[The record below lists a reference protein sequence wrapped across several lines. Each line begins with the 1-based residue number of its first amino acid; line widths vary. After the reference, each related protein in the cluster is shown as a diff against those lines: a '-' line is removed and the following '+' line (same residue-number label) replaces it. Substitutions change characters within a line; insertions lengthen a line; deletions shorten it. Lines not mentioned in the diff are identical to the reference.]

1 MIFLGSRG
9 VVLATTDVGSPNRD
23 QTRMKARTEIEK
35 DYCTLHRRQA
45 FLKGALGL
53 AAAICTS
60 HTHTEAH
67 AQDTSGV
74 AGYESECRIATDPEF
89 VTVTDT
95 AFIEFGLCPSGVK
108 SDRRLGDKSIL
119 CGEPA
124 LLGTVLIGLYGRA
137 APGTVENFK
146 TLMTSGA
153 LNGTCISKV
162 LPGQWIVAGQQ
173 GPHRSGLLE
182 APPAVTANPDTLSA
196 TAFCLRHLRPGTVS
210 LNLSQNEDEDYL
222 RATRDYRNLSFL
234 ITTGPGPAPI
244 LDDENIVF
252 GVVERGLDVVGAI
265 SRVPTF
271 QPSGNLRAFN
281 DLAKLIGDERA
292 NKTRAKWGKPLQAIV
307 ITNSGLLVS

>member
-1 MIFLGSRG
+1 MSTQRSQLLGKRG
-9 VVLATTDVGSPNRD
+9 NVGPTVAAQINPN
-23 QTRMKARTEIEK
+23 TEI
-35 DYCTLHRRQA
+35 DRRQA
-45 FLKGALGL
+45 FVKSALAL
-53 AAAICTS
+53 MAICTS
-60 HTHTEAH
+60 GWGSNSCARAQETTE
-67 AQDTSGV
+67 GI
-74 AGYESECRIATDPEF
+74 AGYESECRIATDPKF
-89 VTVTDT
+89 MTITDT
-95 AFIEFGLCPSGVK
+95 AFIEFGLCPGGVR

-119 CGEPA
+119 CDDPA
-124 LLGTVLIGLYGRA
+124 PLGKVMIGLYGQA

-162 LPGQWIVAGQQ
+162 LPGQWIVGGQQ

-182 APPAVTANPDTLSA
+182 VPPAVVPNPDTLTS

-210 LNLSQNEDEDYL
+210 LNLSQNEDEEYL
-222 RATRDYRNLSFL
+222 RAKRDYRNLSFL
-234 ITTGPGPAPI
+234 ITTGPGPAPV

-252 GVVERGLDVVGAI
+252 GVVQQGLDVVGAI

-292 NKTRAKWGKPLQAIV
+292 SKTRAKWGKPLQAIV
-307 ITNSGLLVS
+307 ITNSGLLAS